1 MDELPLLLLLL
12 ILSGFFSGAE
22 IAFFSIGA
30 EKISAALNKEKSATR
45 RRKIRRLE
53 LLLSDPNKLLV
64 TILVGNNV
72 VNIAASA
79 IATVIATNF
88 ANAKGYGDRTSLVI
102 GGVTGVMTLL
112 ILVFGEIAPK
122 AIAHKYALKFA
133 LFSTRILAT
142 MQFILWPIIFP
153 LAKIIEKFSGDK
165 KRRYGMNEDELKAA
179 VEISE
184 QEGAI
189 DSEEKDLVQKVLE
202 FDEHT
207 AETIMTPLSKI
218 FALEEK
224 TKVTDAVIE
233 IAEKNFSRIPIFR
246 ERDDLKIEITG
257 ILTIHS
263 LVDFLAKNKKINGTI
278 IKNLACKKPFK
289 IPTTMKIDVL
299 LREFQ
304 KQKTHLACVLD
315 EHGGLVGVVTLED
328 VIEEIFGEFND
339 EDDTSTPIKQIGK
352 NKFWA
357 SAEIELE
364 QIENFLHEK
373 IEDKIGVPWELD
385 DENKSIAGFLLEKFE
400 RFPKNDEQKII
411 KKGKYNFFFK
421 VKKSNEETIESVEI
435 SIQKIL
441 DKK

>member
-1 MDELPLLLLLL
+1 MDKLPLLFLLL

-30 EKISAALNKEKSATR
+30 EKISAALKRNGSAAKKR
-45 RRKIRRLE
+45 EIQRLN

-64 TILVGNNV
+64 TILIGNNV

-88 ANAKGYGDRTSLVI
+88 ANTNGFGDNTSLVV
-102 GGVTGVMTLL
+102 GGVTGIMTLL
-112 ILVFGEIAPK
+112 ILLFGEITPK
-122 AIAHKYALKFA
+122 SIAHRYAMSFA
-133 LFSTRILAT
+133 LFSTRILTT
-142 MQFILWPIIFP
+142 MQFFLWPIIYP
-153 LAKIIEKFSGDK
+153 LSKFIEKFSGDK
-165 KRRYGMNEDELKAA
+165 KRRHGLSEDELKAA

-184 QEGAI
+184 QEGSI
-189 DSEEKDLVQKVLE
+189 ETTERNLVQKVLE
-202 FDEHT
+202 FDEHLV
-207 AETIMTPLSKI
+207 ETIMTPRSKV

-224 TKVTDAVIE
+224 TKIKDAVIE
-233 IAEKNFSRIPIFR
+233 IADKNFSRVPIFR

-263 LVDFLAKNKKINGTI
+263 LVDFLARNKKLNSETI
-278 IKNLACKKPFK
+278 QNLSSKKPFK
-289 IPTTMKIDVL
+289 IPPTMKIDAL

-315 EHGGLVGVVTLED
+315 EHGGLIGIITLED

-339 EDDTSTPIKQIGK
+339 ENDKSVPIKQIGK

-357 SAEIELE
+357 SGEIELE
-364 QIENFLHEK
+364 QIEKFLNEK
-373 IEDKIGVPWELD
+373 MQQKVIVPWELD
-385 DENKSIAGFLLEKFE
+385 DENKSVAGFLLEKLE
-400 RFPKNDEQKII
+400 RFPNDNEQKTI
-411 KKGKYNFFFK
+411 KKNGAKFVFK

-435 SIQKIL
+435 SVLKYV
-441 DKK
+441 